1 MLNRFIFCK
10 IKTAAALIARGS
22 RRLNCQITCLVFLC
36 FIAVAFVAIAFV
48 AVAVVHGLVL
58 SAAVTVL
65 MDVSFAVA
73 AVNEAVL
80 EESDILLGSEDA
92 LHLGQE
98 ITLALTAVGTL
109 ALVFALA
116 TFAGCAVFAAG
127 L

>member
-1 MLNRFIFCK
+1 MMFRNGTNFAKSLHFCK

-22 RRLNCQITCLVFLC
+22 RRLNCQITSLVFLC

-73 AVNEAVL
+73 A
-80 EESDILLGSEDA
+80 
-92 LHLGQE
+92 
-98 ITLALTAVGTL
+98 
-109 ALVFALA
+109 
-116 TFAGCAVFAAG
+116 FAGCAVFAAG